1 MEALGQGVA
10 AVQNL
15 IKAVE
20 GLFTF
25 AMYK

>member
-10 AVQNL
+10 DVQNL

-25 AMYK
+25 AMY